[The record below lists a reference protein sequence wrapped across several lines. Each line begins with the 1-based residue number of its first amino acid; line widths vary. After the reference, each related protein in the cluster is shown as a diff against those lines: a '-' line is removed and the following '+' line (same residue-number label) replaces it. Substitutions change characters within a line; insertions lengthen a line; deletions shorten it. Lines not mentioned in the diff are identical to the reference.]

1 MSHSKKVGG
10 FEKMAAGAIIAMLLL
25 APTELSAGR
34 RNGAWL
40 RIEKSDGSMVEG
52 ELLKI
57 SGGTLFLFDK
67 TVQRSVQVKMDEIDR
82 LGKRNQ
88 RNVMGGIGAGCLVG
102 IGAGLVLGK
111 LCESREPCENV
122 SVYMGSFVIG
132 IPIGAA
138 SIAAVCR
145 RDRRRA
151 LIQCAHCGPAW
162 AQDLRTEDPA
172 RHKRVD
178 ANRLARKR
186 RLVGKGRLKT
196 GAAPRQIS
204 QRLVRNL

>member
-88 RNVMGGIGAGCLVG
+88 RNVMGGIGAGFLVG

-132 IPIGAA
+132 IPISMAVGGATRGFRKKYSMKQVEGLSDEERSA
-138 SIAAVCR
+138 LLVELNVQA
-145 RDRRRA
+145 RD
-151 LIQCAHCGPAW
+151 
-162 AQDLRTEDPA
+162 AQ
-172 RHKRVD
+172 
-178 ANRLARKR
+178 
-186 RLVGKGRLKT
+186 
-196 GAAPRQIS
+196 
-204 QRLVRNL
+204 